1 MFDLSQ
7 LYGDNEDD
15 ELIRSFHQGLL
26 STSTED
32 SSLLPK
38 TLEDFCYIS
47 NENSTCYHSGDSR
60 VNANPFVTVMY
71 TMFLRSH
78 NQIAQKLKRMNP
90 KWNDNQLF
98 GVTKA
103 INIAIYQKF
112 IYNDWANV
120 VLGKRLALEIR
131 SKNNDHDGK
140 QYRSD
145 KVSNEF
151 GAAAIKF
158 YNTMLPGDLLSHQ
171 DDPNRILSRSSENI
185 IDADRDSVN
194 QKRKELLKLQD
205 SFYKPR
211 DLNRN
216 HLLDQMMNAILR
228 QNAMAMDNSYVDDL
242 SFQLYRSQMF
252 GNKVFGGD
260 SLAYDI
266 QRTRDHGLQPYI
278 NYIKKCL
285 NIRITSFDDLKHII
299 SEDNLNK
306 LSSIYE
312 SVQDIDLIVGALS
325 EIPNENATVGPTIS
339 CILSE
344 FLPDHWT
351 STFNW
356 KCCAIHFLH
365 VWEKLFCETFSKVN
379 CFKSGVKSLLV
390 IN

>member
-1 MFDLSQ
+1 MNQASNMFDLSQ

-344 FLPDHWT
+344 FLPDH
-351 STFNW
+351 
-356 KCCAIHFLH
+356 
-365 VWEKLFCETFSKVN
+365 
-379 CFKSGVKSLLV
+379 
-390 IN
+390 